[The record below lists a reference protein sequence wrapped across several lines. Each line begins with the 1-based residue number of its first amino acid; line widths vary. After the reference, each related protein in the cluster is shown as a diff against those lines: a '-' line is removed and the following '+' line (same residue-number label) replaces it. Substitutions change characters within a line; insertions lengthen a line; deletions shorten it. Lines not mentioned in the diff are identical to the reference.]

1 MAFPLHRVLL
11 ILLFVQHSFALH
23 KSLLVESNEVDDIRI
38 IADFVKN
45 YITKIDSNR
54 RIVSLKFTANSTG
67 QAHKQFD
74 LMHAL
79 LANSAELNVTYT
91 FLDLKICP
99 NELSNL
105 RSLNVLFVDGPHIF
119 W

>member
-11 ILLFVQHSFALH
+11 ILLFAQHTFALH
-23 KSLLVESNEVDDIRI
+23 KSLLVESHEVDDIRI

-45 YITKIDSNR
+45 YITKVDPNR
-54 RIVSLKFTANSTG
+54 RIVSVKFTANSTG

-79 LANSAELNVTYT
+79 LASAAELNVTYT
-91 FLDLKICP
+91 FLDLQICP
-99 NELSNL
+99 HELSYL
-105 RSLNVLFVDGPHIF
+105 RSLNVMFVDGPQIF